1 MDKTEAV
8 KHVQLAV
15 RAALIVGVDSDEL
28 MNKIIQTII
37 EVEPSQLPD
46 VPDLRVVERS
56 PTGFGGR

>member
-1 MDKTEAV
+1 
-8 KHVQLAV
+8 VQLAV